1 MKKVTCFRQRLK
13 YTGLRIIFV
22 PKLIMHM
29 RSFNLVLSMVLAL
42 ALTGCSNKDKD
53 TACTTAAEDDAK
65 MQKYIT
71 DNGIT
76 ATKHSSG
83 MYYQVIEP
91 GTGATPTINST
102 VKANY
107 TGKFTNNTS
116 FDAGVASFPLSGVI
130 EGWQIGIPLIKQGG
144 KIKLII
150 PPYLGYGCN
159 DYRGIPG
166 NSVLVFDVELQEVK

>member
-1 MKKVTCFRQRLK
+1 MRL
-13 YTGLRIIFV
+13 I
-22 PKLIMHM
+22 
-29 RSFNLVLSMVLAL
+29 NLVFGMALAL

-53 TACTTAAEDDAK
+53 NGCATAEENDAK
-65 MQKYIT
+65 MQKYIS
-71 DNGIT
+71 DNSIT

-83 MYYQVIEP
+83 LYYQIIEP
-91 GTGATPTINST
+91 GTGATPALSST

-116 FDAGVASFPLSGVI
+116 FDGGVASFSLGEVI
-130 EGWQIGIPLIKQGG
+130 QGWQIGIPLIKQGG

-150 PPYLGYGCN
+150 PPNLAYGCN